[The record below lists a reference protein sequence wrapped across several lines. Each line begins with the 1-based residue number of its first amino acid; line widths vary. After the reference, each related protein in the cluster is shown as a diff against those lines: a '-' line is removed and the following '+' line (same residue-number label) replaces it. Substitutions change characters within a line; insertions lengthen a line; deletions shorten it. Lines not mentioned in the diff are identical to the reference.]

1 MAITII
7 NRVPAIRA
15 QQKWQLLLLLAF
27 PLFALNKS
35 GNLFG
40 AQAVPRLSVLSIEIP
55 ISASQQKIYSESKRF
70 RALIALTL
78 LQVLFP

>member
-7 NRVPAIRA
+7 IHVPAHRAQQKWQLLLLFRVPAFRA
-15 QQKWQLLLLLAF
+15 QQKWQLLLLLVF

-40 AQAVPRLSVLSIEIP
+40 AQAVPRLSVLN
-55 ISASQQKIYSESKRF
+55 
-70 RALIALTL
+70 
-78 LQVLFP
+78 